1 MLNLAERISDSE
13 LEIMRVLW
21 EAGSA
26 MTINEIKAVL
36 LQSSTWEDSTIRTL
50 IRRLHQK
57 EVLTQEKRGVFYYS
71 PRVSEVEY
79 NEYSTRKLIDKLYNG
94 SPKALIAALATNES
108 FTEEE
113 IEELRSMFIGGM
125 KHE

>member
-1 MLNLAERISDSE
+1 MMNLAERISDSE

-21 EAGSA
+21 DAGSA

-36 LQSSTWEDSTIRTL
+36 LQKSTWEDSTIRTL

-57 EVLTQEKRGVFYYS
+57 EVLKQEKRGVFYYA
-71 PRVSEVEY
+71 PRISEAEY
-79 NEYSTRKLIDKLYNG
+79 NEYSTRRLIDRLYHG
-94 SPKALIAALATNES
+94 SPKALIAALATHES